1 MEVVKK
7 EQVHVHQ
14 FTGERDCQ
22 EETPQEKEGKVREV
36 TQGRVE
42 IQEKVHE
49 GDCHEEVREGVG
61 KGGQGSVHH
70 NHRQQIEGQEACP
83 EMKMEGL
90 EERGK
95 GLKKMLKS
103 GR

>member
-1 MEVVKK
+1 MEVVRK
-7 EQVHVHQ
+7 EQVHEVD
-14 FTGERDCQ
+14 GEKDFQ
-22 EETPQEKEGKVREV
+22 EETPQEMEGKVWEV
-36 TQGRVE
+36 TQGCVE
-42 IQEKVHE
+42 TQEKVHE
-49 GDCHEEVREGVG
+49 GDAHEEVREGVG

-70 NHRQQIEGQEACP
+70 NQRQQIEGQEGCP
-83 EMKMEGL
+83 EMKMEGW